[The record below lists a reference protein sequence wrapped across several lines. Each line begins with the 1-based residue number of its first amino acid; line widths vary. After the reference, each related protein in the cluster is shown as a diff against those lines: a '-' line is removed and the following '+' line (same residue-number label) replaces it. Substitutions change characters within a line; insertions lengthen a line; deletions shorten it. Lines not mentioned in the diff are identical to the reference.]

1 MRGVVCSRI
10 KYVSIAK
17 LLKRKENRFME
28 DIKVVTGM
36 AAKAWSSLQLLITQ
50 LAGQKNR
57 ENGRLKDPL
66 SENNDVAVFNKF

>member
-1 MRGVVCSRI
+1 
-10 KYVSIAK
+10 
-17 LLKRKENRFME
+17 ME

-66 SENNDVAVFNKF
+66 SENKDVAVFNKF

>member
-1 MRGVVCSRI
+1 
-10 KYVSIAK
+10 
-17 LLKRKENRFME
+17 ME